1 MPATG
6 LPEHYFNFA
15 AYSELEQRAD
25 VKTAILT
32 EKESAQA
39 DVHWRYDDRASDHRR
54 VDEQFKSLLLKFFS
68 DTVICTE
75 LFYVHWRYDDRASDH
90 IRVDE

>member
-1 MPATG
+1 MLQPTG
-6 LPEHYFNFA
+6 FPEHYFNFA
-15 AYSELEQRAD
+15 AYNELEQRAD

-39 DVHWRYDDRASDHRR
+39 DVLWRYDDRASDHRR

-68 DTVICTE
+68 GT
-75 LFYVHWRYDDRASDH
+75 A
-90 IRVDE
+90 